1 MERSV
6 CFFAFGAV
14 LLGAV
19 SVMAQEQ
26 SGGASS
32 NSVQG
37 YATATTLEAA
47 RTWLKGLNLTTEAET
62 VEGGMII
69 RRGYLAESELDQSML
84 PKLQT
89 TGLQNLIK
97 LYEQDSGYRS
107 PVEIAWFEPIDHPGT
122 RCAALLQMVSL
133 SPTPSAEL
141 RQALSDYRVKSPPV
155 RLDAKCE
162 TLRHTDD
169 QRATLGYFQGD
180 EGQVSA
186 NLAVRCE
193 GFRNGPKERLTI
205 TRRTAFAHEIKHN
218 SARVSHAGNKNL
230 DGAGRWTTIG
240 LNAALNSRGLPYMT
254 YLNEGF
260 TVAWP
265 SNVALVSYILD
276 DDARCVALVAKQGS
290 KTWVGMIEIPKD
302 DQPSPAVSEADQG
315 GWDAEKPLKLLGSEL
330 ADALEYSIVDN

>member
-1 MERSV
+1 MRYSAYV
-6 CFFAFGAV
+6 LTCCV
-14 LLGAV
+14 ILLGSIPEAMEARNDVVASISDKGDVPPATPEAV
-19 SVMAQEQ
+19 
-26 SGGASS
+26 
-32 NSVQG
+32 
-37 YATATTLEAA
+37 
-47 RTWLKGLNLTTEAET
+47 RIWLKGLGLTTEAET
-62 VEGGMII
+62 VEGGMIV

-89 TGLQNLIK
+89 TGLQNLIR
-97 LYEQDSGYRS
+97 LDEQDSGYRS
-107 PVEIAWFEPIDHPGT
+107 PAEIAWFEPIDHPGT

-141 RQALSDYRVKSPPV
+141 RQALADYRVKSPPV

-162 TLRHTDD
+162 TVRYTDE

-180 EGQVSA
+180 EGPVSA
-186 NLAVRCE
+186 DLAVRCE
-193 GFRNGPKERLTI
+193 GFRNGPKDRLTI

-218 SARVSHAGNKNL
+218 SARVSRAGNKNL
-230 DGAGRWTTIG
+230 DRAGRWTTIG

-254 YLNEGF
+254 YLHDGF

-276 DDARCVALVAKQGS
+276 GNTRCVALVAKQGS
-290 KTWVGMIEIPKD
+290 KTWVGVIEIPKD

-330 ADALEYSIVDN
+330 ADALDYSDVDN